1 MGKYINKKLFSAFLF
16 FHGSVDS
23 FAIEKYS
30 LTVEVDA
37 DVLIFVRVVWSM

>member
-1 MGKYINKKLFSAFLF
+1 MNTLIRNFLVRFCF
-16 FHGSVDS
+16 FHESVVS

-37 DVLIFVRVVWSM
+37 DVLIFARVVWSM